1 MIKKIKKL
9 FKISSV
15 DLLIYSMKK
24 STKFNVD
31 VQNYSIQFQKIDENK
46 SRYFIEIDNKVIH
59 ESFTY
64 RKLFIQKLIR
74 TKGPTIGDCRTIDS
88 YRGKSIYP
96 YVINYI
102 ANQELEKGAEEVFI
116 NVSPS
121 NISSIKGIEKAGFNI
136 ARTIKAKRFLMFYF
150 SVEIE
155 KNK

>member
-1 MIKKIKKL
+1 MIKKIIKL
-9 FKISSV
+9 FKVSSI
-15 DLLIYSMKK
+15 DLLVYSMKDL
-24 STKFNVD
+24 TKFNAD
-31 VQNYSIQFQKIDENK
+31 IQKYPLQFQTIDENK
-46 SRYFIEIDNKVIH
+46 SRFYIKIDDKVIH

-102 ANQELEKGAEEVFI
+102 ANLELNNGAKEVFI

>member
-9 FKISSV
+9 LKVSSI
-15 DLLIYSMKK
+15 DLLVYSMKK

-74 TKGPTIGDCRTIDS
+74 TKGPTIGDCRTIDA
-88 YRGKSIYP
+88 YKGKSIYP

-102 ANQELEKGAEEVFI
+102 ANQELKNGAEEVFI
-116 NVSPS
+116 NVLPT
-121 NISSIKGIEKAGFNI
+121 NISSIKGIEKAGFNLV
-136 ARTIKAKRFLMFYF
+136 TSIKAKRFLMFYF
-150 SVEIE
+150 NSQI

>member
-9 FKISSV
+9 LKVSRI
-15 DLLIYSMKK
+15 DLLVYSMKE

-74 TKGPTIGDCRTIDS
+74 TKGPTIGDCRTIDA
-88 YRGKSIYP
+88 YKGKSIYP

-102 ANQELEKGAEEVFI
+102 ANQELENGVEEVFI
-116 NVSPS
+116 NVSPT
-121 NISSIKGIEKAGFNI
+121 NISSIKGIEKAGFNLV
-136 ARTIKAKRFLMFYF
+136 TSIKAKRFLMFYF
-150 SVEIE
+150 NSEIK

>member
-9 FKISSV
+9 LKVSSI
-15 DLLIYSMKK
+15 DLLVYSMKE

-74 TKGPTIGDCRTIDS
+74 TKGPTIGDCRTIDA
-88 YRGKSIYP
+88 YKGKSIYP

-102 ANQELEKGAEEVFI
+102 ANQELENGVEEVFI
-116 NVSPS
+116 NVSPT
-121 NISSIKGIEKAGFNI
+121 NISSIKGIEKAGFI
-136 ARTIKAKRFLMFYF
+136 LKERIKALRFFIF
-150 SVEIE
+150 FFR
-155 KNK
+155 KN